1 MSLTLGSRVGRY
13 EIRSLLGAGGM
24 GEVYLAHDEKL
35 ARQVAIKMLPAAF
48 ATDPERLTRFE
59 REAKL
64 LASLNHPNIAAIYE
78 IVESDGVPALILEL
92 IEGETLED
100 RLAIGS
106 ASGFWLRPKNFRPGL
121 GLREV
126 PRSVTA
132 ERAWSLEP
140 EA

>member
-1 MSLTLGSRVGRY
+1 
-13 EIRSLLGAGGM
+13 M
-24 GEVYLAHDEKL
+24 GEVYLAHDDKL
-35 ARQVAIKMLPAAF
+35 GRQVAIKMLPAAF

-100 RLAIGS
+100 CWWLAPGSRLPAP
-106 ASGFWLRPKNFRPGL
+106 AQKHQDLGF

-132 ERAWSLEP
+132 AQGRSLEP

>member
-1 MSLTLGSRVGRY
+1 
-13 EIRSLLGAGGM
+13 M
-24 GEVYLAHDEKL
+24 GEVYLAHDDKL
-35 ARQVAIKMLPAAF
+35 GRQVAIKMLPAAF

-100 RLAIGS
+100 RLAPGFGLRASGNSSQRDSGSGREPGSQSLKPGS
-106 ASGFWLRPKNFRPGL
+106 AQ
-121 GLREV
+121 
-126 PRSVTA
+126 A
-132 ERAWSLEP
+132 
-140 EA
+140 